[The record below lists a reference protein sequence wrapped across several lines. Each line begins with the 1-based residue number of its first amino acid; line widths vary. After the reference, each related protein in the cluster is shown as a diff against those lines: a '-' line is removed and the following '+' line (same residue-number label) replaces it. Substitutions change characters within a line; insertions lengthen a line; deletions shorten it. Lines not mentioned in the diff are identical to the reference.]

1 MADSFDLHA
10 LEGLDAGAQSAVRS
24 IRPRPLQQGRL
35 RRHLPVPHPPA
46 DRWPVA
52 HAAHPGIAVAALD
65 RDAPVPL
72 PAELV
77 VTNGWL
83 RPRLWGGRPVLPV
96 ERRHGLRR
104 EPWLAVASL
113 KRNAET
119 ALESTTS
126 SD

>member
-1 MADSFDLHA
+1 MKGVVFVGDRK
-10 LEGLDAGAQSAVRS
+10 LE
-24 IRPRPLQQGRL
+24 L
-35 RRHLPVPHPPA
+35 RDFPDPVP
-46 DRWPVA
+46 VA
-52 HAAHPGIAVAALD
+52 ELEAAGIAVAALD

-96 ERRHGLRR
+96 ERRNGLRH

-113 KRNAET
+113 KRDAET
-119 ALESTTS
+119 PALESPTS